1 MMSEVPANTK
11 KLEKV
16 AFHGWLIILFGFFG
30 FFFWAA
36 IYEIERA
43 VPGNGFVTT
52 AKSNI
57 VLLAPEGGLV
67 TEVRVSPG
75 QIVREGEPVVLF
87 DTRQLLANESSS
99 LAMIDRLKSSE
110 NSLRL
115 ALASRRQ
122 QIDALSEQY
131 KSRENLVERKFVSR
145 SALASMA
152 AERSLANSE
161 ALELEA
167 RIEQLDIQKANLE
180 KNLSDIR
187 HEISQKK
194 VLAPIDGTVM
204 NLELGGPNVNILP
217 GTPMMTIVPLGNEM
231 IVDARIPVNLG
242 DRVSSGM
249 DVDIL
254 FPSLSDTSLFRVK
267 GKLDY
272 LSADKIEDQF
282 STSSYFQVKIKIV
295 DKSASSNPRL
305 RIGLPATVMVNTGPQ
320 TLWSYMTKPLRNKIL
335 SGMQ

>member
-1 MMSEVPANTK
+1 MSEVPANTK

>member
-1 MMSEVPANTK
+1 MT
-11 KLEKV
+11 LENSSNSKRLDKV
-16 AFHGWLIILFGFFG
+16 VLYGWLVIFLGFFG

-43 VPGNGFVTT
+43 VPGSGFVTA

-67 TEVRVSPG
+67 TEVQVSPG
-75 QIVREGEPVVLF
+75 QSVREGDTLVQF
-87 DTRQLLANESSS
+87 DTGPLLENESSN
-99 LAMIDRLKSSE
+99 LAMIERLKSSE

-115 ALASRRQ
+115 ALASRQQ

-131 KSRENLVERKFVSR
+131 QSRENLVERKFISR
-145 SALASMA
+145 SALASVA
-152 AERSLANSE
+152 AERSLATSE

-167 RIEQLDIQKANLE
+167 RIEQLDIQKATLE

-187 HEISQKK
+187 HEILRKR
-194 VLAPIDGTVM
+194 VLAPINGVIM
-204 NLELGGPNVNILP
+204 NLELAGPNVNILP

-231 IVDARIPVNLG
+231 IVDTRIPVNLG
-242 DRVSSGM
+242 DRISPGM
-249 DVDIL
+249 KVDIL
-254 FPSLSDTSLFRVK
+254 FPSLSDTSLFRIK
-267 GKLDY
+267 GKLEY
-272 LSADKIEDQF
+272 LSADKIEGEIGG
-282 STSSYFQVKIKIV
+282 SSYFQAKIKIV
-295 DKSASSNPRL
+295 DQAALSNPRL

-320 TLWSYMTKPLRNKIL
+320 TLWSYMTRPLHNKIL